1 VSYKFRKDDDT
12 VIEVDWTTMM
22 NARDGILKLDDGS
35 VARRV
40 HEGGSFRKSTPVL
53 PVNPKTVSSALGC
66 IDDAVDGWREHA
78 RLHGHSVEF
87 VQDPLEPRFY
97 NAHFDSEKER
107 IRYVESR
114 QFFDKN
120 PHSGSAL
127 SPGMLED
134 AQRRVIEEYK

>member
-1 VSYKFRKDDDT
+1 MDYEFRKDDGAI
-12 VIEVDWTTMM
+12 VSVDFETMM
-22 NARDGILKLDDGS
+22 NAKDGLLALEDGS

-40 HEGGSFRKSTPVL
+40 HEGGSFRKSAPVL

-127 SPGMLED
+127 SPGMLER
-134 AQRRVIEEYK
+134 AQKRVAEEYR